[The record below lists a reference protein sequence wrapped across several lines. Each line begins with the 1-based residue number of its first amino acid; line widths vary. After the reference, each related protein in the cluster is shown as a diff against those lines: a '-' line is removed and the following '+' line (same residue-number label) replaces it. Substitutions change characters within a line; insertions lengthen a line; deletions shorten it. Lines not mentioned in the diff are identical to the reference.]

1 MFFGGAVFY
10 HNPKAYYN
18 GQWYALQPLAT
29 EGIQYNRLNVS
40 LPVGG
45 GLSLSIGR
53 HHNFGWELGWRQ
65 SFTDYLDDVSTTYT
79 DPNNLGGP
87 IAQKLAMRSDEVN
100 PANENFI
107 GTDNYT
113 PGSPRGNPETNDSY
127 LMSYF
132 TYSYELRGKRKG
144 FKSKS
149 RYNLL
154 RPSSHKINSKMFKKK
169 RRKRSRKFKLSRKNI
184 FTLIFRKLFL
194 SDFGLLKPD
203 QTILTIAHFITFTSQ
218 VLYSSTFH
226 FF

>member
-169 RRKRSRKFKLSRKNI
+169 RRKRSRKFKLSRKKH
-184 FTLIFRKLFL
+184 LH
-194 SDFGLLKPD
+194 P
-203 QTILTIAHFITFTSQ
+203 HF
-218 VLYSSTFH
+218 
-226 FF
+226 